1 MSKKN
6 MAAKCRQAMSLL
18 SMLTLYSLGP
28 VSAVGAAP
36 SPNAPSTKLS
46 TPILSTQTVA
56 VELAVEMAVDGESN
70 EVTDSHLLEEAL
82 SVAESMED
90 TDYKSMAL
98 AGIARSYTE
107 KGDFGKAGDLLA
119 QALQILAQNGEPELN
134 RSKVFNRIAVG
145 YFEIG
150 EKERA
155 IELLQQ
161 SLASIGEV
169 RASTRNYEYLLEI
182 IDLYAKFGDTEAAI
196 ALIAPMLPTDSSYD
210 LVRVASVYGLL
221 GESDEARSALDE
233 LALMAEGLPESDD
246 RLGVVSKI
254 AIAYAEIEEVD
265 AARNFLNAA
274 LPDPLAIYPELDEQ
288 GYAISV
294 LSQLADTYGRLGDI
308 ETQQAFL
315 ERTFEFYVPNNLPKP
330 NQLAAWQALL
340 FGRMAQNYAQL
351 SDERAPAAHALLL
364 QIAAENNWDSS
375 FQMYLAILAQAESE
389 RGEGALVQQR
399 LTTAIA
405 MLDTY
410 EYGVYTSTRI
420 GRTLRMLTTMAAV
433 YGQMPDSTLKREG
446 LASLTQAAHSV
457 AYSAAQ
463 QKLLGAIAL
472 AYNSTDA
479 CQLIPTGNW
488 AEAFSPNATCQ

>member
-6 MAAKCRQAMSLL
+6 MAAKCRQAMSVL
-18 SMLTLYSLGP
+18 SMLTLCSLGP

-70 EVTDSHLLEEAL
+70 EVTDSRLLEEAL

-107 KGDFGKAGDLLA
+107 KDDFGKADNLLA

-182 IDLYAKFGDTEAAI
+182 IDLYAKFGEA
-196 ALIAPMLPTDSSYD
+196 D
-210 LVRVASVYGLL
+210 VAAVGL
-221 GESDEARSALDE
+221 EEATQFSDEI
-233 LALMAEGLPESDD
+233 DD
-246 RLGVVSKI
+246 WSRQSYAIERI
-254 AIAYAEIEEVD
+254 AIAYAQLD
-265 AARNFLNAA
+265 
-274 LPDPLAIYPELDEQ
+274 DKAI
-288 GYAISV
+288 
-294 LSQLADTYGRLGDI
+294 
-308 ETQQAFL
+308 
-315 ERTFEFYVPNNLPKP
+315 
-330 NQLAAWQALL
+330 
-340 FGRMAQNYAQL
+340 
-351 SDERAPAAHALLL
+351 
-364 QIAAENNWDSS
+364 
-375 FQMYLAILAQAESE
+375 
-389 RGEGALVQQR
+389 
-399 LTTAIA
+399 
-405 MLDTY
+405 
-410 EYGVYTSTRI
+410 
-420 GRTLRMLTTMAAV
+420 MAAV
-433 YGQMPDSTLKREG
+433 YGQMPDSALKREG
-446 LASLTQAAHSV
+446 LASLTQAANSV

-463 QKLLGAIAL
+463 QKLPGAIAL